1 MASIGPGIAM
11 IKVTQSKSGSFWQV
25 VYKGQVVATE
35 SNRSRAMKVKDKLEK
50 KYRGILA

>member
-1 MASIGPGIAM
+1 MAHIGLGIAM

-25 VYKGQVVATE
+25 VYKGQVLATE
-35 SNRSRAMKVKDKLEK
+35 STHSRAMKVKDKLEK